1 MGRKLAATVVIGE
14 VAYLA
19 GSVPPDDVAAQITN
33 PAAWGEEPAA
43 EEPAKQ
49 EAPPARLADEYIGAE
64 DSEPAPKPE
73 RPRPSRRSP
82 S

>member
-1 MGRKLAATVVIGE
+1 MGRTLAATVVIGE

-33 PAAWGEEPAA
+33 PAAWGEDEAKQA
-43 EEPAKQ
+43 EEPTP
-49 EAPPARLADEYIGAE
+49 APAPLADEYIGAE
-64 DSEPAPKPE
+64 DETPAPKSE
-73 RPRPSRRSP
+73 RPRPSRRSQ